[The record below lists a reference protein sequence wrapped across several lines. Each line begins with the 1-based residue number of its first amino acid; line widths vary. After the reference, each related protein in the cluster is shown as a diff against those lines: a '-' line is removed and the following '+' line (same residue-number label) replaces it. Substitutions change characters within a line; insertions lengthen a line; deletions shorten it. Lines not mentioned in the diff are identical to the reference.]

1 MHGKMG
7 LWETWLADYKT
18 RGWRYFFHSKLMHNK
33 SAPISK
39 QESYFIY
46 FSLLMGGKDKY
57 GINGLIT
64 YHSRW
69 ASLNEFF
76 FLVQVWNPFC
86 MGVGSVASD
95 RSVGRSLYL

>member
-1 MHGKMG
+1 
-7 LWETWLADYKT
+7 
-18 RGWRYFFHSKLMHNK
+18 
-33 SAPISK
+33 
-39 QESYFIY
+39 
-46 FSLLMGGKDKY
+46 MGGKDKY

-69 ASLNEFF
+69 ASLNEFL